1 MLKITQNSNYLFWNF
16 FYEQFVVRKVDHFRL
31 GIQKAGMINW
41 HFTHFTDF
49 IMRKVNLLV
58 IVEVRDFWSFCD
70 FIITDVE
77 VTNVKEVIPA
87 FFGQSFETIM
97 AEI

>member
-1 MLKITQNSNYLFWNF
+1 MRDFWNF
-16 FYEQFVVRKVDHFRL
+16 R
-31 GIQKAGMINW
+31 
-41 HFTHFTDF
+41 
-49 IMRKVNLLV
+49 
-58 IVEVRDFWSFCD
+58 D